1 MAKNLL
7 KIMLGMTLITS
18 FTALAGAQ
26 NTGNSQV
33 EELKQRFE
41 QGRELYSSGQYEKA
55 LELFAKNLAADPNS
69 KGSLLFSA
77 LSYVQMGE
85 FIKANVDID
94 RFLQLE
100 PNNAEGLIAAIK
112 TKQALGKVNEVEN
125 LRKKLFDDRS
135 AGIDPRLKV
144 MMSYEREVIYQ
155 SDGSRISIL
164 ENFEPSGNYVWLY
177 LLLDKDK
184 KTIKRRIEL
193 AAVPTVAKTYVLGEV
208 KGNDTSING
217 YKIYKSYSALPAYD
231 NAKADALVVLLGK

>member
-7 KIMLGMTLITS
+7 KSILGMALITG

-26 NTGNSQV
+26 NTGTSQV

-41 QGRELYSSGQYEKA
+41 QGRQLYSSGQYEKA

-69 KGSLLFSA
+69 KGSLLFSSLA
-77 LSYVQMGE
+77 YIQLGE
-85 FIKANVDID
+85 FIKANVDLD

-100 PNNAEGLIAAIK
+100 PRNAEGLIAAIK
-112 TKQALGKVNEVEN
+112 TKQALGKSNEVEG
-125 LRKKLFDDRS
+125 LRKKLFDDRT

-164 ENFEPSGNYVWLY
+164 ENFEPNGNYVWLY

-184 KTIKRRIEL
+184 KTIKRRLEL
-193 AAVPTVAKTYVLGEV
+193 AAVPTVAKAYVLGET
-208 KGNDTSING
+208 KGNDANISG
-217 YKIYKSYSALPAYD
+217 YKIYKSYSALPDYD
-231 NAKADALVVLLGK
+231 TAKTDALVVLLGK